1 MNIFNLVK
9 GRDMYIYILIRAC
22 TNTCVYI
29 YSILYDMISL
39 IVYVYVYMY
48 TCTQSCVKFDGVFFF
63 VISRAFLENYD
74 RSSSRSPP
82 PHPPFLPAQIPPA
95 IPGLNQY
102 HWDLWL
108 TIQEECDAAEN
119 PKVISWRVVLS
130 LRAIRIKSRPRYFA
144 MIVITAGEGPLA
156 ACSAHPMERRSVLF
170 LGFTFIT
177 FKLD

>member
-1 MNIFNLVK
+1 M
-9 GRDMYIYILIRAC
+9 
-22 TNTCVYI
+22 VY
-29 YSILYDMISL
+29 
-39 IVYVYVYMY
+39 
-48 TCTQSCVKFDGVFFF
+48 FFL

-144 MIVITAGEGPLA
+144 MIVITAEEGPLA
-156 ACSAHPMERRSVLF
+156 ACSSHPMERRSVLF

-177 FKLD
+177 FKLDWWGIVGARTLRRQPQPGCQNEAKTFL

>member
-74 RSSSRSPP
+74 RSFSRSPP
-82 PHPPFLPAQIPPA
+82 PPPPLPSCPNPSCHPGAESIPLGSLANHTGRVRRRRESESNIMASRSLFKSHSDKISPALFRDDSDYGGGGT
-95 IPGLNQY
+95 PGGLFSPS
-102 HWDLWL
+102 DGTEVGL
-108 TIQEECDAAEN
+108 
-119 PKVISWRVVLS
+119 VL
-130 LRAIRIKSRPRYFA
+130 RFYF
-144 MIVITAGEGPLA
+144 
-156 ACSAHPMERRSVLF
+156 HNF
-170 LGFTFIT
+170 
-177 FKLD
+177 